1 MKKFF
6 LLVTLCLACI
16 ASTAQPGY
24 YIPITTDTLYNR
36 VPNYYYSSWYDTCD
50 CYYDSN
56 NMWEIL
62 ARPSYSPWHCGSI
75 LYKQTISEPM
85 PITGIAVMV
94 IRHWSDVYPRRPLNT
109 WYACEPE
116 YAMLWEPTDSLPH
129 LLDSVRWDT
138 AAPKLMIL
146 PLHGVLDTHSCCL
159 IYEARFKDPIW
170 VNTDFFI
177 STTGNSGDWVQ
188 DTANNLIIFN
198 GEKVQYCVLHVGK
211 GNLSCC
217 QVNPTYTLDGTN
229 GVMRFYTDPLLHML
243 WGGGFAMTDSKWR
256 LDALSCDT
264 AMGSVRGGGTFY
276 NNTLDTLWAV
286 PETGFRFAGWDD
298 GNTDNPRTVQLT
310 QDTVLTACFS
320 IGDPIPHYIVEART
334 ENSLKGTVSGSGIY
348 DSNEVATIS
357 ATANSHYV
365 FDHWNDGDTA
375 NPRNIVVVSDTA
387 FTAYFVGESQESIA
401 EAESARITLSPN
413 PTSGKVKVSASEPM
427 RQAAVYDMAGKEVFS
442 AKAVV
447 PKTEWDLD
455 LSSLPSGTYIVKIT
469 TKSRTATRKLIV
481 E

>member
-1 MKKFF
+1 MKKI
-6 LLVTLCLACI
+6 LILQALCLACI

-24 YIPITTDTLYNR
+24 YIPITTDTLYNH
-36 VPNYYYSSWYDTCD
+36 VPNYYYYNWYDSCN
-50 CYYDSN
+50 CYYDSCN
-56 NMWEIL
+56 FWELQALSSNPIRHGGAEL
-62 ARPSYSPWHCGSI
+62 W
-75 LYKQTISEPM
+75 KQTVSEPM
-85 PITGIAVMV
+85 PITGIAVRV
-94 IRHWSDVYPRRPLNT
+94 VRHWSDVYHRPYNT

-116 YAMLWEPTDSLPH
+116 YAMLWESTDSLPH

-146 PLHGVLDTHSCCL
+146 PLNGVLDTHSCCL

-177 STTGNSGDWVQ
+177 STTGNSGDYVQ

-198 GEKVQYCVLHVGK
+198 GEKVLYCSLKIGK
-211 GNLSCC
+211 GNRGCC
-217 QVNPTYTLDGTN
+217 RANTSYILAERN
-229 GVMRFYTDPLLHML
+229 GEMRFFTDPNLVL
-243 WGGGFAMTDSKWR
+243 WWGVAFAMTDSKWR

-310 QDTVLTACFS
+310 QDTMLTACFS

-334 ENSLKGTVSGSGIY
+334 ENSLKGTVSGGGIY

-365 FDHWNDGDTA
+365 FDRWNDGDTA

-401 EAESARITLSPN
+401 EAEAAHITLSPN
-413 PTSGKVKVSASEPM
+413 PTSGKVRVSASEPM

-455 LSSLPSGTYIVKIT
+455 LSSLPSGSYIVKIT